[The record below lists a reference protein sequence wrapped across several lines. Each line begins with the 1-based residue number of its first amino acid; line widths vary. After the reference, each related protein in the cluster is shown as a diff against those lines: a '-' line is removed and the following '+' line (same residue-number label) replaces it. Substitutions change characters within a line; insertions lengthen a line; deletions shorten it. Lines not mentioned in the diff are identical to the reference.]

1 MRPYLRAANVTWD
14 GLDLSDV
21 KEMDFSEGEVARYR
35 LEPGDVLVNEA
46 SGSATEV
53 GKPARWRGEIADC
66 CFQNTLIRVR
76 PRDGLDSRFVEHR
89 IRYEALRGGFA
100 RGSRG
105 VGIHHLS
112 AATLAEWPIEVPPL
126 AQQRH
131 LVERLDQMHSHLETG
146 IAALQRVQR
155 VLERLREVILDAA
168 VRGQLLNQNQEDE
181 PAEVLLKRILED
193 RRTTWE
199 QEQHHR
205 AAAKGKTLTG
215 QAWKQRY
222 KPPGEVA
229 HAGLPKLPERWV
241 WTSLDA
247 VADVR
252 LGRQRSPKDHHGTHM
267 RPYLRAANVTWCGLD
282 LSDVKE
288 MNFTDAEAAVYR
300 LQPGDIVVN
309 EASGSPQEVGKP
321 AMWRDELDECC
332 FQNTLVRVRARGV
345 EPRYLEHWIRH
356 QALRGSFAVGSRGV
370 GIHHLTAGALAGW
383 PVPLP
388 PREEQDRIVAE
399 VDRCLSF
406 VGSAEHAVDRGL
418 ERAETLRR
426 SLLHAAFTGRLTGGA
441 HPEESPGVAMP
452 VSTEATTE
460 AS

>member
-1 MRPYLRAANVTWD
+1 VTTEGIEAASLKMVPAGTVLVAMYGSIGKLGIAGRPLATNQAIARAEVD
-14 GLDLSDV
+14 SDV
-21 KEMDFSEGEVARYR
+21 LDPTYLFYALLAARR
-35 LEPGDVLVNEA
+35 ELQEA
-46 SGSATEV
+46 GRGATQSNI
-53 GKPARWRGEIADC
+53 GQGTLKRWRIA
-66 CFQNTLIRVR
+66 L
-76 PRDGLDSRFVEHR
+76 
-89 IRYEALRGGFA
+89 
-100 RGSRG
+100 
-105 VGIHHLS
+105 
-112 AATLAEWPIEVPPL
+112 PPL
-126 AQQRH
+126 EEQRTIIET
-131 LVERLDQMHSHLETG
+131 LESQLSHLEAG
-146 IAALQRVQR
+146 NRSLDACHGRLSLLRGAAL
-155 VLERLREVILDAA
+155 DTA
-168 VRGQLLNQNQEDE
+168 VRGQLVGQSQEDE

-199 QEQHHR
+199 QEQQHR
-205 AAAKGKTLTG
+205 AAAKGKALTG
-215 QAWKQRY
+215 EAWKQRY

-247 VADVR
+247 VAEVR

-300 LQPGDIVVN
+300 LQPGDVVVN

-356 QALRGSFAVGSRGV
+356 QALHGSFAVGSRGV

-406 VGSAEHAVDRGL
+406 VVSAEHAVDRGL

-426 SLLHAAFTGRLTGGA
+426 SLLHAACTGRLTGGA
-441 HPEESPGVAMP
+441 HPEESPGVGMP